1 MGTNTRSPGIAAS
14 PERALTRLL
23 PWAGALLGV
32 LWFIALG
39 GARALDP
46 TYLEWLGWGD
56 WAQHVLGWWFFREA
70 PWGFPL
76 GRTPGYMAPLTTTVG
91 FTDSNPWI
99 SLVLKPFAG
108 GLPQDFQFIGLW
120 LASCL
125 ALQGFMGV
133 KLMALFTPRA
143 LHQLLGAALFVL
155 APVLVFR
162 FEHDTLCAHW
172 MLTALL
178 WLHLRPRP
186 DSRSA
191 WRTLRGALLI
201 NVLAAGVHPYLMV
214 MVFALSTALLVNVT
228 WRERLLTRRQAGLAF
243 LGGTVMLAGL
253 FFAFGYVGQGVRGA
267 AHGFGAYSADMLS
280 LINPMAWS
288 RVLPALPTRKDQ
300 YEGFGYLGTGV
311 LVLIAFLGS
320 PAVWWPEVRAWARAH
335 APLLVAVG
343 LLTLLAF
350 STTLTFGGV
359 ILLSVRKLTDVFMP
373 VLGMFRSSGRFIWP
387 LHYLVLT
394 GILALV
400 VWRWRERPAV
410 LTGILLGA
418 VAIQVVDTEELWT
431 QRRFRPAPWLR
442 LGAPEW
448 AQLDSFY
455 RHVVL
460 YPPYI
465 HDSKLPCTENT
476 FARDDYVR
484 WGDLAYRKGL
494 STNSGYVARINERHV
509 EQSCEALVAD
519 VAQGRLS
526 VDTLYVV
533 DTPKLA
539 LFQGLG
545 EQVTCGTVDGFNVCV
560 AARDG
565 RFREELLKTATRTPM
580 PSTMDLRP

>member
-1 MGTNTRSPGIAAS
+1 MVTNTCSPGSAAR
-14 PERALTRLL
+14 PETALTRLL

-32 LWFIALG
+32 LWFVALG

-91 FTDSNPWI
+91 FTDSNPWL
-99 SLVLKPFAG
+99 SLVFKPFAG
-108 GLPQDFQFIGLW
+108 WLPQDFQFIGLW

-143 LHQLLGAALFVL
+143 SHQLLGAALFVL

-178 WLHLRPRP
+178 WLQLRPRP
-186 DSRSA
+186 DARSA

-214 MVFALSTALLVNVT
+214 MVFALSTALLVSMT
-228 WRERLLTRRQAGLAF
+228 WPARLLTRRQAGLAF
-243 LGGTVMLAGL
+243 LGGTFMLGGL

-267 AHGFGAYSADMLS
+267 AHGFGAYSADMLT

-288 RVLPALPTRKDQ
+288 RTLPAIPTRKDQ

-311 LVLIAFLGS
+311 LVLAVLLGR
-320 PAVWWPEVRAWARAH
+320 PAAWWPEVRAWARAH
-335 APLLVAVG
+335 VPLLVAVG
-343 LLTLLAF
+343 LLTLLAL

-359 ILLSVRKLTDVFMP
+359 IVLSLRKLAEPLLP

-400 VWRWRERPAV
+400 VWRWRARPALLTV
-410 LTGILLGA
+410 LLLGS
-418 VAIQVVDTEELWT
+418 VLIQVADTEVFWT
-431 QRRFRPAPWLR
+431 RKWFRPAPWPRLR
-442 LGAPEW
+442 AAEW
-448 AQLDSFY
+448 THLDSAY

-465 HDSKLPCTENT
+465 HDSKLPCTEST

-484 WGDLAYRKGL
+484 WGDLAYRKGM
-494 STNSGYVARINERHV
+494 STNSGYVARSNEQHV
-509 EQSCEALVAD
+509 QESCMALEAE
-519 VAQGRLS
+519 VAQGRLAD
-526 VDTLYVV
+526 DTLYVV
-533 DTPKLA
+533 DPPKLA
-539 LFQGLG
+539 LFERLG
-545 EQVTCGTVDGFNVCV
+545 ERVTCGTVEDFNVCV
-560 AARDG
+560 ATRDG
-565 RFREELLKTATRTPM
+565 RFRDALLTTSTRQPVTNNP
-580 PSTMDLRP
+580 P